1 MKSCNRKI
9 SVWLKPEFIPDLCK
23 TTTDRYTP
31 LAAGKWTGHK
41 PISDFD
47 LRQLEA
53 GIQFRRLGI

>member
-1 MKSCNRKI
+1 
-9 SVWLKPEFIPDLCK
+9 
-23 TTTDRYTP
+23 

-53 GIQFRRLGI
+53 SIQF